1 MYLILSIIILISFII
16 FCSCV
21 YYSRKTKNANHGA
34 NQITEVLSLITA
46 IITFISSISS
56 IFVSSY
62 EIINSNSNTNTNQN
76 NNIIINKIDI
86 PTSETE
92 SQTKEQIVNQIKL
105 AVQTNDYEE
114 LALLLENEKVVNDGK
129 FIAYKAFLYGNGLY
143 YEKDLQ
149 RAYKLLDMAANI
161 GYKEAV
167 KNKLYLSLKN
177 SDINTAAEI
186 LSNEVSEK
194 ESYILTYLSHFDRGL
209 NYNEFTHEQQLQFI
223 TDQFYEWTYIGK
235 FTFNSIQ
242 ITTDDKKYVRVSSSI
257 NTNRNGELDSSYT
270 YLVYFKTIKY
280 EEDIVFNIQ
289 EKYES

>member
-1 MYLILSIIILISFII
+1 M
-16 FCSCV
+16 
-21 YYSRKTKNANHGA
+21 
-34 NQITEVLSLITA
+34 
-46 IITFISSISS
+46 
-56 IFVSSY
+56 FVSSY

-114 LALLLENEKVVNDGK
+114 LALLLENEKVVNDGI

-149 RAYKLLDMAANI
+149 RAYKLLDMAADI

-223 TDQFYEWTYIGK
+223 TDQFYEWIYMGK

-280 EEDIVFNIQ
+280 EEEIVFNIQ
-289 EKYES
+289 EKYDS